1 MHDSQHPALNQ
12 KSTETPASGRR
23 PLILVSNDDGI
34 TAGGIAKLVEA
45 VATLGEV
52 VVVAPDSPQSGM
64 GHAITV
70 HGSIKLRPSNQF
82 GPGVKAY
89 ECSGTP
95 ADCVKLAKRHV
106 LKGRTPD
113 LVVSGIN
120 HGANSSISIIYSGT
134 MSAAMEAAI
143 EWVPA
148 IGFSLC
154 EFGAN
159 ANFDHAVEHVHHIA
173 ERVLKDG
180 LPKGVVLNVNIPA
193 HDPAHPIKGYMVCR
207 QGDGYWAESFQPVE
221 GHVSENGEEEVILEG
236 VFVDRDTAARDT
248 DTWALNNGYIS
259 IVPAQ
264 YDLTAYNQLETMRE
278 TWGMWGMEGV

>member
-1 MHDSQHPALNQ
+1 MHHSQQNAL
-12 KSTETPASGRR
+12 STLQSTAGRR

-34 TAGGIAKLVEA
+34 TAKGIAHLVEA
-45 VATLGEV
+45 VKGLGEV

-82 GPGVKAY
+82 GPDVLAY

-154 EFGAN
+154 EFGAD
-159 ANFDHAVEHVHHIA
+159 AYFDHAQEHVTYIA
-173 ERVLKDG
+173 NRVLQDG

-193 HDPAHPIKGYMVCR
+193 HDSAKPIQGYMVCR
-207 QGDGYWAESFQPVE
+207 QGDGFWAESFLPVE
-221 GHVSENGEEEVILEG
+221 GHVSENGEEEVLLEG
-236 VFVDRDTAARDT
+236 VFVNRDQAARDT
-248 DTWALNNGYIS
+248 DTWALENGYIS

-278 TWGMWGMEGV
+278 NWGRFGMGRV